1 MFSELI
7 LALCLLRFGSSMLDF
22 DAKLKV
28 SERVESKRQDYA
40 NQMLLVAVRAWLAS
54 RHPPPEHEG
63 NPAWPKATKV
73 ARTLMMHTI
82 VGQNKVSDLD
92 FIAKTAKL
100 GAKQLSRQGTS
111 SSADRGDLV
120 VSNLQFENPLLTISR
135 DFVSRDFSNDDA
147 QQQPVNQLANRIVES
162 KGKSGD
168 GDTDRLAAAD

>member
-1 MFSELI
+1 M
-7 LALCLLRFGSSMLDF
+7 
-22 DAKLKV
+22 
-28 SERVESKRQDYA
+28 
-40 NQMLLVAVRAWLAS
+40 AS
-54 RHPPPEHEG
+54 RNPPPEHEG
-63 NPAWPKATKV
+63 NPAWPKAVQV

-100 GAKQLSRQGTS
+100 GAKQQSTS